1 MLSIE
6 TLILITGILLLLGIA
21 SNKFSARMGVP
32 VLFIFLVVGMLAGS
46 EGIGGIEFENYSL
59 AHGIGSVALCLILF
73 DGGIRTPYQ
82 SIRSAWKPA
91 GVLATAGVLI
101 TALITGLAAS
111 WISWPVCH
119 PGKSIG

>member
-6 TLILITGILLLLGIA
+6 SLILFTGVLLLLGIA

-32 VLFIFLVVGMLAGS
+32 VLFIFLIVGMLTGS

-59 AHGIGSVALCLILF
+59 ANGIGTVALCIILF

-82 SIRSAWKPA
+82 SIRSSWKPA
-91 GVLATAGVLI
+91 GVLATLGVLV
-101 TALITGLAAS
+101 TALITGS
-111 WISWPVCH
+111 PVL
-119 PGKSIG
+119 